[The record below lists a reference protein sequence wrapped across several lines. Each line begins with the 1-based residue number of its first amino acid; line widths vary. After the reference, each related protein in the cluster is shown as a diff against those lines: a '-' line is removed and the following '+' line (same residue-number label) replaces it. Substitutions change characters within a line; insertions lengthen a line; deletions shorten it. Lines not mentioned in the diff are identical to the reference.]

1 QALYRDLVVHP
12 RHHDL
17 ARARLART
25 VHGEQVA
32 VEDAGV
38 AHTHAADFQ
47 QVVGTRLEQG
57 GIDLAAP
64 LDMLLGED
72 GAACGDAA
80 DERQPEAF
88 GETDAARGA
97 RSQLDRAFPLQHAQ
111 MLFGGVGR
119 AVAECVRDLDP
130 GRREAGL
137 LDGFA
142 DEVEDF
148 LLLWGEFFGHRAY
161 VSVFIYSLCPLGK
174 GRILARA
181 MAARYESVLN
191 RMLCEMH
198 RDRAAL

>member
-1 QALYRDLVVHP
+1 M
-12 RHHDL
+12 
-17 ARARLART
+17 
-25 VHGEQVA
+25 HGEQVA
-32 VEDAGV
+32 VENAGI
-38 AHTHAADFQ
+38 AHAHSADFQ
-47 QVVGTRLEQG
+47 QVVGARLEQG

-80 DERQPEAF
+80 DERQPEAL

-130 GRREAGL
+130 GGRKAGL

-142 DEVEDF
+142 DEIEDF
-148 LLLWGEFFGHRAY
+148 LLLGGEFFGHGAS

-174 GRILARA
+174 GRIIRNPW
-181 MAARYESVLN
+181 RSPTNPISPE
-191 RMLCEMH
+191 
-198 RDRAAL
+198 